1 MFPDKLKDVEYL
13 TTVKENQHFD
23 RKSARTDP
31 SSILRHIIA
40 FANAEGGYLVIGIED
55 DGLLT
60 GFRIDR
66 AYDIEDFEKIA
77 FTELRDTPVVCATM
91 TIDIINSAGEDD
103 KVLIIE
109 VPPSYNRIVKAPG
122 GKVFLRV
129 ADKTRELNHSQFVQL
144 QYDKGERY
152 FEDEIA
158 ADSSLFDVD
167 DSLIDAYKK
176 LMKTPDISSKDLL
189 NARGFLRDG
198 KLTNAGVLL
207 FAENPTKFLPQ
218 ARLRFVR
225 YEGSHALVGT
235 SLNIVK
241 ERTFD
246 GPIPAIISQAT
257 DYLAT
262 QFREFQYLDTDGQF
276 KKMPE
281 YPEFAWVEGMVN
293 ALTHRDYS
301 IRGEHIK
308 IVMFD
313 DRLEIS
319 SPGAL
324 PNLVNVENIRYQR
337 FSRNPRIARILS
349 EFGWVKELNEGVKRI
364 YSEMEN
370 MFLASPT
377 YCEPHGSS
385 VLLLLE
391 NNILSRSIRISDSL
405 IRCIGEKLHAKLSKS
420 QLHVLS
426 YISQTGRASV
436 KDVANLLKQS
446 MGTARKHL
454 KGLVEMD
461 ILEWHGT
468 GPNDPTQ
475 YYALK

>member
-1 MFPDKLKDVEYL
+1 ML
-13 TTVKENQHFD
+13 
-23 RKSARTDP
+23 
-31 SSILRHIIA
+31 
-40 FANAEGGYLVIGIED
+40 
-55 DGLLT
+55 
-60 GFRIDR
+60 
-66 AYDIEDFEKIA
+66 
-77 FTELRDTPVVCATM
+77 
-91 TIDIINSAGEDD
+91 
-103 KVLIIE
+103 
-109 VPPSYNRIVKAPG
+109 
-122 GKVFLRV
+122 
-129 ADKTRELNHSQFVQL
+129 
-144 QYDKGERY
+144 
-152 FEDEIA
+152 A
-158 ADSSLFDVD
+158 A
-167 DSLIDAYKK
+167 
-176 LMKTPDISSKDLL
+176 
-189 NARGFLRDG
+189 FLRDG

-218 ARLRFVR
+218 ARLRFIR
-225 YEGSHALVGT
+225 YEGSQAFVGT

-246 GPIPAIISQAT
+246 GPIPTIISQAI

-262 QFREFQYLDTDGQF
+262 QFREFQYLDMDGQF

-313 DRLEIS
+313 DRIEIS

-324 PNLVNVENIRYQR
+324 PNLVNLENIRYQR

-349 EFGWVKELNEGVKRI
+349 EFGWVKEMNEGVKRI

-377 YCEPHGSS
+377 YSEPHGSS

-391 NNILSRSIRISDSL
+391 NNILSRSIRMSDSL
-405 IRCIGEKLHAKLSKS
+405 IRRIGEKSHAELSKS
-420 QLHVLS
+420 QLLVLS
-426 YISQTGRASV
+426 YISKTGKANV
-436 KDVANLLKQS
+436 KDVSNLLKQS

-454 KGLVEMD
+454 KGLVKMD